1 MVPSLT
7 NGINIR
13 KISSHTT
20 ELYIP
25 KNFIVHAALL
35 HQAFAHCAKFLTAA
49 SRRSLDRISIPVWLI
64 ILSDQLPILVLVGN
78 YPTNKLIGR
87 KPISKCKPK
96 PTLTTMLRRS
106 PLHYLVLALV
116 SQCCPNL

>member
-35 HQAFAHCAKFLTAA
+35 HQAFAHCARFPAAA
-49 SRRSLDRISIPVWLI
+49 SRRSGGRVSVPLWLVK
-64 ILSDQLPILVLVGN
+64 LSLQLPVLGLV
-78 YPTNKLIGR
+78 
-87 KPISKCKPK
+87 S
-96 PTLTTMLRRS
+96 
-106 PLHYLVLALV
+106 HYLTNYLIAV
-116 SQCCPNL
+116 SYTHLTLPTIDRV